1 MLLIYRFFINIFFP
15 LFIIII
21 FIRTWLNKEDK
32 NRFKEK
38 LFSSSFNITKNNN
51 KKLIWFHAA
60 SIGEL
65 ISIVPLIKKL
75 NQKNKFEFLITTVTL
90 SSARLITKEFSND
103 KNVFH
108 RFFPIDKPNL
118 IKKFLGNWSPV
129 LVIFVDSEI
138 WPNFILEIKKRDI
151 PLVLLNARITKK
163 TFLRWNL
170 LSDTAKQIFQSF
182 ELCLP
187 ASKESE
193 KYLKKFKVKN
203 IKYFGNLKLAANNK
217 KDNLDTKNKKILNN
231 NKFWCALS
239 THPGEDIFCL
249 KTHLNIKKI
258 HENIITIIIPRHI
271 NRVQN
276 IKLSCEKLN
285 LTSQIL
291 SDNEF
296 IEKDK
301 EIIIINSYGVALDY
315 LGLCKSVFIGKSMI
329 KKLELDGGQ
338 NPIEAAKSGCK
349 IYHGPYVYNFQ
360 EIYELFNK
368 YEISEKINNEDEL
381 ANKLNID
388 LESSKEIKG
397 NDIDIINNLGEKILN
412 DTFNELSKIINR

>member
-129 LVIFVDSEI
+129 LAIFVDSEI

-170 LSDTAKQIFQSF
+170 LSDTAEQIFQSF

-397 NDIDIINNLGEKILN
+397 NDIDIINNLGKKILN

>member
-315 LGLCKSVFIGKSMI
+315 LGPL
-329 KKLELDGGQ
+329 
-338 NPIEAAKSGCK
+338 
-349 IYHGPYVYNFQ
+349 
-360 EIYELFNK
+360 
-368 YEISEKINNEDEL
+368 
-381 ANKLNID
+381 
-388 LESSKEIKG
+388 
-397 NDIDIINNLGEKILN
+397 
-412 DTFNELSKIINR
+412 

>member
-1 MLLIYRFFINIFFP
+1 M
-15 LFIIII
+15 
-21 FIRTWLNKEDK
+21 NKEDK

-129 LVIFVDSEI
+129 LAIFVDSEI

-170 LSDTAKQIFQSF
+170 LSDTAEQIFQSF

-217 KDNLDTKNKKILNN
+217 KDNLDTK
-231 NKFWCALS
+231 
-239 THPGEDIFCL
+239 
-249 KTHLNIKKI
+249 IKK
-258 HENIITIIIPRHI
+258 
-271 NRVQN
+271 
-276 IKLSCEKLN
+276 
-285 LTSQIL
+285 
-291 SDNEF
+291 F
-296 IEKDK
+296 
-301 EIIIINSYGVALDY
+301 
-315 LGLCKSVFIGKSMI
+315 
-329 KKLELDGGQ
+329 
-338 NPIEAAKSGCK
+338 
-349 IYHGPYVYNFQ
+349 
-360 EIYELFNK
+360 
-368 YEISEKINNEDEL
+368 
-381 ANKLNID
+381 
-388 LESSKEIKG
+388 
-397 NDIDIINNLGEKILN
+397 
-412 DTFNELSKIINR
+412 

>member
-129 LVIFVDSEI
+129 LAIFVDSEI

-170 LSDTAKQIFQSF
+170 LSDTAEQIFQSF

-231 NKFWCALS
+231 NKFWCAVS

-397 NDIDIINNLGEKILN
+397 NDIDIINNLGKKILN